1 MILLLRPDG
10 EIIALAHPER
20 DLPLLEG
27 LGRVVEVR
35 RAGRVLPAPPAR
47 RAAFRLLRGLL
58 GWSRA
63 VREWTRRWPG
73 PWIVRLPDG
82 SILGPFREREEAL
95 QAEEQAV
102 LAMLLVALPGRE
114 DRHGSDPDRPG

>member
-10 EIIALAHPER
+10 EILALAHPER

-35 RAGRVLPAPPAR
+35 RA
-47 RAAFRLLRGLL
+47 AFRLLRGLL

-63 VREWTRRWPG
+63 IREWTRRWPG

-82 SILGPFREREEAL
+82 STLGPFREREEAL
-95 QAEEQAV
+95 QAEEQAI